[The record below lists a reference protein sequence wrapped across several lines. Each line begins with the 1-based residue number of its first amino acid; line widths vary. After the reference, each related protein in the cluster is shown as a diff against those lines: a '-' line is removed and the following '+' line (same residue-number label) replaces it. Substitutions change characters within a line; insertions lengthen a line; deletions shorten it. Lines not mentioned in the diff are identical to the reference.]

1 MFKLFWANKVTVDG
15 SLQSWAQRRIK
26 LPAIPLI
33 GEEQRTQLS
42 IPWKGLSSPYLDPHG
57 SSLPKGGTR
66 TWNVRLAIILSHYLA
81 FLQANSGGPCFRS
94 LLMPSHKQT
103 LGTDVEPTTSTWGHM
118 AACWVLPPAPG
129 STRERWF
136 PACPMTAKALRL
148 CFLQDC
154 IWTRI
159 ILINPPNKEF
169 LKQKFQ
175 YNEAQGGDGAVL
187 RTRHWRLWVTVSG
200 LLLSNSGFLMV

>member
-33 GEEQRTQLS
+33 GEEPRTQLA
-42 IPWKGLSSPYLDPHG
+42 IPWEGPSSPYLDPHG

-81 FLQANSGGPCFRS
+81 FLQANSGGPCFRF
-94 LLMPSHKQT
+94 LLMPSYKQT

-118 AACWVLPPAPG
+118 AACWVLPPCPRIHPG
-129 STRERWF
+129 
-136 PACPMTAKALRL
+136 ALIPRL
-148 CFLQDC
+148 PNDC
-154 IWTRI
+154 
-159 ILINPPNKEF
+159 
-169 LKQKFQ
+169 QGS
-175 YNEAQGGDGAVL
+175 EA
-187 RTRHWRLWVTVSG
+187 
-200 LLLSNSGFLMV
+200 LLSSRLSLNQNYIDKPS